1 MKGVLYYKIPPQ
13 QLLINKVYFYSMDF
27 SMMNALSEIDAIFV
41 KYALRI
47 FNSLS
52 PTPAV

>member
-1 MKGVLYYKIPPQ
+1 MKGVLYYKIPRQ
-13 QLLINKVYFYSMDF
+13 QLPINKAYFYSMDF